1 MIKLYTFPEAF
12 GLRNVSPFCLK
23 VEMALEHLGLDYE
36 IVMESDP
43 RKSPK
48 GKLPYIVDEGLTIAD
63 SELVLEHLDT
73 KLDGRLY
80 GDVSDQ
86 EHATGL
92 AFTRL
97 IEDHLYWMVVASRWL
112 DDDWFHNVREG
123 FFSNLPPVIKTVV
136 AWVARKQVVKTY
148 QLHGLG
154 NHTLEEQAGFARRD
168 FESLS
173 RALKTGQYICGDRL
187 TVYDFSV
194 ASLLAGLYDQKP
206 PTWINS
212 IADDFPEVRAYAE
225 RVQNDVG
232 VYAAR

>member
-63 SELVLEHLDT
+63 SELILEYLDA
-73 KLDGRLY
+73 KADGRLY

-123 FFSNLPPVIKTVV
+123 FFSNLPPVIKTL
-136 AWVARKQVVKTY
+136 VARCRY
-148 QLHGLG
+148 LC
-154 NHTLEEQAGFARRD
+154 
-168 FESLS
+168 
-173 RALKTGQYICGDRL
+173 RALDDFLCGD
-187 TVYDFSV
+187 
-194 ASLLAGLYDQKP
+194 
-206 PTWINS
+206 NHS
-212 IADDFPEVRAYAE
+212 IAI
-225 RVQNDVG
+225 G
-232 VYAAR
+232 VEIVSVVDGDITEGQR